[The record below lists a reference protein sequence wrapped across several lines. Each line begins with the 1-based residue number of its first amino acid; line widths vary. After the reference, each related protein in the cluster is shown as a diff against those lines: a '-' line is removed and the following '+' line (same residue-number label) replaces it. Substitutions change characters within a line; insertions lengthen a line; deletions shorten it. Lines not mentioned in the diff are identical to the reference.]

1 MKIEKSFNV
10 QIWVGLKETY
20 NDEKIHTI
28 DDVYKICDD
37 FVNDIKDCVSV
48 TETNFRYVDGFEK
61 GAIVGYIQY
70 PRFPRDSY
78 EIADRAL
85 KLAEKLMIEL
95 NQYRVT
101 ITTPTESVMLE
112 NENVNR

>member
-1 MKIEKSFNV
+1 MKILDSFNV

-28 DDVYKICDD
+28 EDVYKICDE

-48 TETNFRYVDGFEK
+48 TETSFRYVDGFEK
-61 GAIVGYIQY
+61 GVIVGYIQY
-70 PRFPRDSY
+70 PRFPRESY

-85 KLAEKLMIEL
+85 KLAEKLMLEL

-101 ITTPTESVMLE
+101 ITTPKESVMLE
-112 NENVNR
+112 NDKIKR

>member
-1 MKIEKSFNV
+1 MKILDSFNV

-20 NDEKIHTI
+20 NDEKIYTI
-28 DDVYKICDD
+28 EDVYKICDE

-48 TETNFRYVDGFEK
+48 TETSFRYVDGFEK

-70 PRFPRDSY
+70 PRFPRESY

-85 KLAEKLMIEL
+85 KLAEKLMLEL

-101 ITTPTESVMLE
+101 ITTPKESVMLE
-112 NENVNR
+112 NDKIKR